1 MAKII
6 LVRINLDIEEK
17 DFKKAL
23 RFQVA
28 VSLIKSLSKENN
40 KVVILSH
47 KGRPRGYDKKLSMKP
62 FVKPLSKEIGKRII
76 FIEDLKGA
84 KKEIKSAP
92 SGTVLLLEN
101 LRFLSGEK
109 QNSLLLAKKLAS
121 LGDEY
126 INNDFA
132 ASHRKAAS
140 LVAITKFLPS
150 KKGEIIQSEIK
161 ALTRIIKAPKHPFV
175 LIIGGAKIKTKA
187 STIKSLLP
195 HVDYVLLG
203 GGVGNTFLKAKGVD
217 IGKSLHE
224 PKMVKK
230 IRRLAKNKKI
240 ITPMDHIIERGAIL
254 DIGPKTRKEYSRIIS
269 EAKTIIWAGPMGKFE
284 IKKFSGGTRA
294 IANTVLKN
302 KKARTVIGGV
312 ETVYSLPIKT
322 DSQNMGNLFLST
334 GGGAM
339 LHFLVGKKLPALAA
353 LKKGKPRR
361 RREAIKTKATKG
373 SSSVTFKKV
382 IRKSKK

>member
-1 MAKII
+1 MVKTI
-6 LVRINLDIEEK
+6 LLRINLDIEET

-28 VSLIKSLSKENN
+28 VPLIKSLSNEKN

-47 KGRPRGYDKKLSMKP
+47 KGRPKGYEERLSMKP
-62 FVKPLSKEIGKRII
+62 FVGPLSREIGKKIV
-76 FIEDLKGA
+76 FIENFKDA
-84 KKEIKSAP
+84 KKEIESAQN
-92 SGTVLLLEN
+92 GTVFLLEN
-101 LRFLSGEK
+101 LRFLKGEK

-132 ASHRKAAS
+132 TCHRKVAS

-150 KKGEIIQSEIK
+150 KKGEIIQNEIK
-161 ALTRIIKAPKHPFV
+161 ALTRVIKNPKHPFV

-187 STIKSLLP
+187 STIKRLLP

-203 GGVGNTFLKAKGVD
+203 GGVGNTFLKARGVD

-224 PKMVKK
+224 PEMVKRV
-230 IRRLAKNKKI
+230 RRLAKNKKI
-240 ITPMDHIIERGAIL
+240 ITPVDHVIKGGAML
-254 DIGPKTRKEYSRIIS
+254 DIGPKTRKEYARLIS

-284 IKKFSGGTRA
+284 VKKFAGGTRV
-294 IANTVLKN
+294 IANAVLKN

-312 ETVYSLPIKT
+312 ETVYSLPIKIQK
-322 DSQNMGNLFLST
+322 QNMGNVFLST

-353 LKKGKPRR
+353 IKKN
-361 RREAIKTKATKG
+361 
-373 SSSVTFKKV
+373 
-382 IRKSKK
+382 RK